1 MAALKIVVLITHWFY
16 IGEVYSLESSLIIFC
31 VLFLEVSWMRE
42 SREQAAIPH
51 FEFSIWCARPAF
63 WLQRLFPTEIQCS
76 IAGRNR
82 TVKPTCLGEGGNSR
96 KRMCKYCITNV
107 LHKAPLPE
115 KMLCRS
121 YFFILPP
128 FTPSFALKIILV
140 GLMNNIEDQYA
151 LDSIVVLMAG
161 HSTLKQAR
169 GNTLCTADQ
178 QIQIAVKRTKPNRDE
193 KGNSSKNATQPSEI
207 NTELA
212 SIPSFYRRW
221 DQQDSNTA
229 NLCTLGNR
237 SAHNPTGWCL
247 SRFLAVL
254 TVWWIYV
261 LNIYMYKTKK
271 LVLASKQDFKAV
283 FFFYVTFS

>member
-16 IGEVYSLESSLIIFC
+16 LGEVYSLESSLIIFC

-128 FTPSFALKIILV
+128 FTPSFCFKDYF
-140 GLMNNIEDQYA
+140 GWSDEQHWR
-151 LDSIVVLMAG
+151 SICLGFYSCADG
-161 HSTLKQAR
+161 RTQHSQTGKREYTLHCRPA
-169 GNTLCTADQ
+169 
-178 QIQIAVKRTKPNRDE
+178 
-193 KGNSSKNATQPSEI
+193 NSDCSQ
-207 NTELA
+207 
-212 SIPSFYRRW
+212 
-221 DQQDSNTA
+221 
-229 NLCTLGNR
+229 
-237 SAHNPTGWCL
+237 
-247 SRFLAVL
+247 
-254 TVWWIYV
+254 
-261 LNIYMYKTKK
+261 MY
-271 LVLASKQDFKAV
+271 
-283 FFFYVTFS
+283 